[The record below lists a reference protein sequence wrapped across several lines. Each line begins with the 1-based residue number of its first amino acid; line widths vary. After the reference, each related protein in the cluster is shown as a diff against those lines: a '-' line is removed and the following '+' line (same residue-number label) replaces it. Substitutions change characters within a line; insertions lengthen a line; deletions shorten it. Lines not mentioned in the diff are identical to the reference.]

1 MYQKN
6 LALLGVGIEAWDY
19 KNKRAC
25 DKKWTLTDH

>member
-19 KNKRAC
+19 KKRELAT
-25 DKKWTLTDH
+25 KNGR